1 MGVAVT
7 RVVKFIRK
15 GTGIS
20 RTDVEYADSTS
31 NSVAPTSGWTTNAPA
46 WQNGHYIWQ
55 RVRFIYTDGTD
66 GYSNPVCLSGGKG
79 ISKIE
84 EYYLATSASSGVTT
98 ATQGWTKAVQSVTA
112 TNKYL
117 WNYEVVTYTDGTT
130 TTTTPV
136 IIGTYGDKGVGIT
149 SITEHYLATSAS
161 SGVTRSTSGWTTSI
175 QSVTATKK
183 YLWNYETVTYTDGST
198 ADTDPVIIGVYG
210 DKGDTG
216 NGISSVVE
224 YYLASSSSSG
234 VTTSTTGW
242 TTDPTAT
249 AATMT
254 STKKYLW
261 NYERINY
268 TNGTHVDTTPAIIG
282 RFGDTGVGITSIT
295 EHYLATSASSGV
307 TRSTSGWTTS
317 IQSVTATKKYLW
329 NYETVTYTDGSTA
342 DTDPVIIGVYGD
354 KGDTGNGISSTTA
367 YYLISALRTG
377 VTRSTSGWVANT
389 FQVPTAEKPY
399 AWRYAK
405 VVYTN
410 GYTVYTDAELIAV
423 WQAGANPNLLD
434 DTEFKSIEDMKAWD
448 KRAYYAPVSGQTTPA
463 ESNADYITTGTQGE
477 KSYYS
482 KTNYDNTRLLYKEIL
497 RQPIWENATAG
508 IKKIEPSTWYTFSF
522 YAKGIGCT
530 TYIYPSCV
538 DTSADFF
545 IDGVKQETVPSDAAK
560 AWTFTGSWVRHTVT
574 FKTKSSFYNSSAG
587 EYSTQSILF
596 RLTPKTSTSASNYA
610 YICMPKLEVGMM
622 ATAYMPSKSNLVGDR
637 GPALRGPQ
645 AWSDCAVGYSFM
657 QGAENEAYADVVL
670 YNGNYYSCIKSH
682 TKAADNYPTSTKDTT
697 NGYWKL
703 GEKVD
708 LIATRILLATYA
720 LVKNLGVEAIDMK
733 DSGGNILFQAKDGVV
748 TCKTGTFEN
757 VLVKGGLRSPFTYL
771 GRGNTF
777 DNNFSDNI
785 AVYSASQ
792 STYALPWTTDQSGR
806 KVVITNYY
814 WNGSYSTASGYAQ
827 LTAPTGKYFYEDGV
841 QKSTIKLSREA
852 VELLGYG
859 DSSNFYGWIV
869 LKRIDLGTESRYGHH
884 MKMLAVGTVVNGS
897 ISYHTFDGTTMTA
910 SRTETGTYTV
920 TWNNNNWFADSSHV
934 FAMATGGSNSNN
946 DGHVFASVISKT
958 KTSITVKTADDSSL
972 NDGTFNF
979 FIMNFNDWIYL

>member
-1 MGVAVT
+1 
-7 RVVKFIRK
+7 
-15 GTGIS
+15 
-20 RTDVEYADSTS
+20 
-31 NSVAPTSGWTTNAPA
+31 
-46 WQNGHYIWQ
+46 
-55 RVRFIYTDGTD
+55 
-66 GYSNPVCLSGGKG
+66 
-79 ISKIE
+79 
-84 EYYLATSASSGVTT
+84 
-98 ATQGWTKAVQSVTA
+98 
-112 TNKYL
+112 
-117 WNYEVVTYTDGTT
+117 
-130 TTTTPV
+130 
-136 IIGTYGDKGVGIT
+136 
-149 SITEHYLATSAS
+149 
-161 SGVTRSTSGWTTSI
+161 
-175 QSVTATKK
+175 
-183 YLWNYETVTYTDGST
+183 
-198 ADTDPVIIGVYG
+198 
-210 DKGDTG
+210 
-216 NGISSVVE
+216 
-224 YYLASSSSSG
+224 
-234 VTTSTTGW
+234 
-242 TTDPTAT
+242 
-249 AATMT
+249 MT

-317 IQSVTATKKYLW
+317 IQTVTNAKKYLW

-342 DTDPVIIGVYGD
+342 DTDPVIIGVY
-354 KGDTGNGISSTTA
+354 GDTGNGISSTTA

-410 GYTVYTDAELIAV
+410 GDTVYTDAELIAV

-434 DTEFKSIEDMKAWD
+434 DTEFKSIEDMKAW
-448 KRAYYAPVSGQTTPA
+448 KVRAGYNPVSGQTTPA
-463 ESNADYITTGTQGE
+463 ESNADYVTTGTQGE

-482 KTNYDNTRLLYKEIL
+482 KTNYDNTRLLYKDIIG
-497 RQPIWENATAG
+497 QPIWENATAG

-545 IDGVKQETVPSDAAK
+545 IDGVKQETVPGDAAK
-560 AWTFTGSWVRHTVT
+560 AWTFTSSWVRHTVT
-574 FKTKSSFYNSSAG
+574 FKTKSNFYNSSAG

-657 QGAENEAYADVVL
+657 QGAEGEAYADVVL

-682 TKAADNYPTSTKDTT
+682 TKTANNYPTSSLDTT

-708 LIATRILLATYA
+708 LIATRVLLATYA

-771 GRGNTF
+771 GRGSTF

-910 SRTETGTYTV
+910 SRTGTGTYTV

-934 FAMATGGSNSNN
+934 FAMATGGSNSDN
-946 DGHVFASVISKT
+946 DGHVFASVVSKT
-958 KTSITVKTADDSSL
+958 TTSITVKTADDASL

>member
-130 TTTTPV
+130 TTTTPI
-136 IIGTYGDKGVGIT
+136 IIGTYGDKGVGIS

-161 SGVTRSTSGWTTSI
+161 SGVTRSTSGWTTTV

-198 ADTDPVIIGVYG
+198 ANTDPVIIGVYG

-268 TNGTHVDTTPAIIG
+268 TDGTHVDTTPAIIG
-282 RFGDTGVGITSIT
+282 RFGDTGNGISSIT

-307 TRSTSGWTTS
+307 TRSTSGWTTTV
-317 IQSVTATKKYLW
+317 QSVTATKKYLW

-342 DTDPVIIGVYGD
+342 NTDPVIIGVYGD

-405 VVYTN
+405 VTYTN
-410 GYTVYTDAELIAV
+410 GDTVYTDAELIAV

-497 RQPIWENATAG
+497 QQPIWENATAG

-587 EYSTQSILF
+587 EYSTQSVLF

-657 QGAENEAYADVVL
+657 QGAEGEAYADVVL

-682 TKAADNYPTSTKDTT
+682 TKTANNYPTSSLDTT

-733 DSGGNILFQAKDGVV
+733 DSGGNILFQAKDGIV

-910 SRTETGTYTV
+910 SRTGTGTYTV
-920 TWNNNNWFADSSHV
+920 TWNNNNWFAESSHV
-934 FAMATGGSNSNN
+934 FAMATGGSNSSN

-958 KTSITVKTADDSSL
+958 TTSITVKTADDSSL

>member
-161 SGVTRSTSGWTTSI
+161 SGVTRSTSGWTTTV

-268 TNGTHVDTTPAIIG
+268 TDGTHVDTTPAIIG

-307 TRSTSGWTTS
+307 TRSTSGWTTTV
-317 IQSVTATKKYLW
+317 QSVTATKKYLW

-354 KGDTGNGISSTTA
+354 KGDQGDTGDSAPAATASPDKITIPCYNGGTVKSQTVKSVTF
-367 YYLISALRTG
+367 YLKVGTNDATVTNVTSGTKPTG
-377 VTRSTSGWVANT
+377 VSVQGVYNNAVTITVGTDATASGMANGVT
-389 FQVPTAEKPY
+389 FTVTGTYGGKTY
-399 AWRYAK
+399 SAK
-405 VVYTN
+405 V
-410 GYTVYTDAELIAV
+410 TVALI
-423 WQAGANPNLLD
+423 G
-434 DTEFKSIEDMKAWD
+434 TIEGPQGD
-448 KRAYYAPVSGQTTPA
+448 PGSPGSPGSPGGQ
-463 ESNADYITTGTQGE
+463 
-477 KSYYS
+477 
-482 KTNYDNTRLLYKEIL
+482 
-497 RQPIWENATAG
+497 
-508 IKKIEPSTWYTFSF
+508 
-522 YAKGIGCT
+522 
-530 TYIYPSCV
+530 
-538 DTSADFF
+538 
-545 IDGVKQETVPSDAAK
+545 
-560 AWTFTGSWVRHTVT
+560 GS
-574 FKTKSSFYNSSAG
+574 
-587 EYSTQSILF
+587 
-596 RLTPKTSTSASNYA
+596 
-610 YICMPKLEVGMM
+610 
-622 ATAYMPSKSNLVGDR
+622 R

-645 AWSDCAVGYSFM
+645 DWNALTEDGTVSYQFYQGADGEPYLDFVIYNGYYYVCKKSHTNKNYLPTNTTYWTLTDKVAMIAASVLFAEHGYFGDAIISGQWLISANGTIDGTLYTKGQTYNSELAYNLFNANSPMGNDISKYNNTETSTLSSSATSLNKATVYLEAGRVYKLTCVGYSSNASNPCYVRLVKTDDSSVM
-657 QGAENEAYADVVL
+657 VTPVNLNSASSVTRYGMAHITQSGNYYIQLYHTSTGATGTVTSCELVEKCFAPTYALNLMSGKTYQRDGVFTGFIRKGKTKITTSNINNYKRSDIATATVLDFDKCGSFIELSTGTASYFSLPLLSSAIANRYTTAQKDDIRSFIGTKLLVYNNSGSNLSITYKWTTSGGTYGYTL
-670 YNGNYYSCIKSH
+670 YNGNC
-682 TKAADNYPTSTKDTT
+682 
-697 NGYWKL
+697 
-703 GEKVD
+703 
-708 LIATRILLATYA
+708 
-720 LVKNLGVEAIDMK
+720 
-733 DSGGNILFQAKDGVV
+733 
-748 TCKTGTFEN
+748 
-757 VLVKGGLRSPFTYL
+757 
-771 GRGNTF
+771 
-777 DNNFSDNI
+777 
-785 AVYSASQ
+785 
-792 STYALPWTTDQSGR
+792 
-806 KVVITNYY
+806 
-814 WNGSYSTASGYAQ
+814 
-827 LTAPTGKYFYEDGV
+827 
-841 QKSTIKLSREA
+841 
-852 VELLGYG
+852 VELECKMDKDDG
-859 DSSNFYGWIV
+859 DN
-869 LKRIDLGTESRYGHH
+869 GTE
-884 MKMLAVGTVVNGS
+884 
-897 ISYHTFDGTTMTA
+897 
-910 SRTETGTYTV
+910 
-920 TWNNNNWFADSSHV
+920 
-934 FAMATGGSNSNN
+934 
-946 DGHVFASVISKT
+946 VIYWDV
-958 KTSITVKTADDSSL
+958 IKTAAPV
-972 NDGTFNF
+972 
-979 FIMNFNDWIYL
+979 

>member
-98 ATQGWTKAVQSVTA
+98 STSGWTKAVQSVTA
-112 TNKYL
+112 TKKYL

-175 QSVTATKK
+175 QTVTNAKK

-210 DKGDTG
+210 DTG
-216 NGISSVVE
+216 NGISSVTE

-234 VTTSTTGW
+234 VTRSTTGW

-317 IQSVTATKKYLW
+317 IQTVTNAKKYLW

-342 DTDPVIIGVYGD
+342 DTDPVIIGVY
-354 KGDTGNGISSTTA
+354 GDTGNGISSTTA

-410 GYTVYTDAELIAV
+410 GDTVYTDAELIAV

-434 DTEFKSIEDMKAWD
+434 DTEFKSIEDMKAWN

-497 RQPIWENATAG
+497 QQHIWENATAG

-545 IDGVKQETVPSDAAK
+545 IDGVKQETVSSDAAK

-596 RLTPKTSTSASNYA
+596 RLTPNTSTSASNYA

-657 QGAENEAYADVVL
+657 QGAEGEAYAAVVL
-670 YNGNYYSCIKSH
+670 YNVNYYSCIKSH
-682 TKAADNYPTSTKDTT
+682 TKTANNYPTSSLDTT
-697 NGYWKL
+697 NGYWTL

-827 LTAPTGKYFYEDGV
+827 LTAPTGKYFYEDGI

-859 DSSNFYGWIV
+859 DNNNFYGWIV

-884 MKMLAVGTVVNGS
+884 MKMLAVGRVTGS
-897 ISYHTFDGTTMTA
+897 GSGASVSYHTFDGSTMSVT
-910 SRTETGTYTV
+910 RDGQGIYTLS
-920 TWNNNNWFADSSHV
+920 WSNNNWYAD
-934 FAMATGGSNSNN
+934 A
-946 DGHVFASVISKT
+946 GHVFVMVCGYGVIDSGSNPLYASVKSQT
-958 KTSITVKTADDSSL
+958 KTSITVQTADDDSR
-972 NDGTFNF
+972 NDGAFNF
-979 FIMNFNDWIYL
+979 FLMNFNDWIYL